1 MSYRSIEHNAK
12 VSTGG
17 WSSGMILA
25 SGARGRGFDSPLA
38 PCCVLSFIFFHYCV
52 PYKSKTKKKYIP
64 GGIRTHNPL
73 IRSQMPYPLGH
84 GDDCDDESF
93 LSYKYYS

>member
-1 MSYRSIEHNAK
+1 MLK
-12 VSTGG
+12 GG

-38 PCCVLSFIFFHYCV
+38 PLQTSFFE
-52 PYKSKTKKKYIP
+52 KEKKNIP

-84 GDDCDDESF
+84 GDDCDEESF
-93 LSYKYYS
+93 LSYKYYSENVVYFFTQRF